1 MGYGSR
7 ALQALNSYYS
17 GEFFNLEEETA
28 PEAAYPDPS
37 FVDEVKKTLFTFI
50 SNISEYTTHNFLTS
64 LLTFSLIHLP
74 FVRQTPCHPYFR
86 G

>member
-37 FVDEVKKTLFTFI
+37 FVDEVKTLVHLYPI
-50 SNISEYTTHNFLTS
+50 SPNTQLTIS
-64 LLTFSLIHLP
+64 LL
-74 FVRQTPCHPYFR
+74 VC
-86 G
+86 

>member
-37 FVDEVKKTLFTFI
+37 FVDEVKTLVHLDPKSPNTQ
-50 SNISEYTTHNFLTS
+50 LTIS
-64 LLTFSLIHLP
+64 LL
-74 FVRQTPCHPYFR
+74 VC
-86 G
+86 

>member
-37 FVDEVKKTLFTFI
+37 FVDEVKKPCSPLYPI
-50 SNISEYTTHNFLTS
+50 SPNTQLTIS
-64 LLTFSLIHLP
+64 LP
-74 FVRQTPCHPYFR
+74 VSQPSH
-86 G
+86 